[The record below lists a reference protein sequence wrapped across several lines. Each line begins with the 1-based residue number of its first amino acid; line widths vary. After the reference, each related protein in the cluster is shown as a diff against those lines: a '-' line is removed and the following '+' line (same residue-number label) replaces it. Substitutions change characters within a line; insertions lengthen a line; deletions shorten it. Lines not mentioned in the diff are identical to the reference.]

1 MVLAVLTGRQLDRAL
16 VLLGLALCLLSA
28 SVSLAFMV
36 PCILYIC
43 EFFLLH
49 YLPFGE
55 LSLVG
60 GP

>member
-43 EFFLLH
+43 EFFCYIIYLLV
-49 YLPFGE
+49 
-55 LSLVG
+55 S
-60 GP
+60 